1 MTAIP
6 VCGRADGRAVDG
18 RVLVSRDAPRL
29 SESVRAP
36 VHGVVVAIVLGLHGR
51 PIPKSRVVR
60 RIGNDA
66 RQFCYGGGFESHFPR
81 DLPPFPPFL
90 PLPSPLPPW
99 LPPHSLRPPV
109 PLRQPLPLVPSG
121 LLS

>member
-51 PIPKSRVVR
+51 PIPKCRVVR
-60 RIGNDA
+60 RIGNDT
-66 RQFCYGGGFESHFPR
+66 RQFCYGGGCESLFPGGWLR
-81 DLPPFPPFL
+81 LPPFL
-90 PLPSPLPPW
+90 PPRRRLLPHQIRRWRARL
-99 LPPHSLRPPV
+99 
-109 PLRQPLPLVPSG
+109 G
-121 LLS
+121 TLLHLGP

>member
-51 PIPKSRVVR
+51 PIPKCRVVR
-60 RIGNDA
+60 RIGNDT
-66 RQFCYGGGFESHFPR
+66 RQFCYGGGCASLFRRGFLRFPQS
-81 DLPPFPPFL
+81 LPPPPPLL
-90 PLPSPLPPW
+90 P
-99 LPPHSLRPPV
+99 HNLRPWPCPRCELIV
-109 PLRQPLPLVPSG
+109 RRL
-121 LLS
+121 

>member
-51 PIPKSRVVR
+51 PIPKCRVVR
-60 RIGNDA
+60 RIGNDT
-66 RQFCYGGGFESHFPR
+66 RQFCYGGGRCGIFRWDVLHFT
-81 DLPPFPPFL
+81 
-90 PLPSPLPPW
+90 
-99 LPPHSLRPPV
+99 SL
-109 PLRQPLPLVPSG
+109 LPLVPWVVAR
-121 LLS
+121 